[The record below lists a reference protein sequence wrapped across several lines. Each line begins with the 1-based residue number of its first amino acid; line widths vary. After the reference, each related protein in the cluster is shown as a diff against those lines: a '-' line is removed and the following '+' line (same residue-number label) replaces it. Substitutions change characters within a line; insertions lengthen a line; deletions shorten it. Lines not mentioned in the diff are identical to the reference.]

1 MTALKVQGR
10 KVTLVDQVEQ
20 SLIDYFKEKGLRPG
34 DSLPNELELAE
45 TLGVARSV
53 VREALSRFKMT
64 GMIESRTKRGM
75 VLSEPSLA
83 HSLKKS
89 VNPLLMTEK
98 TLFDLLEFRVVL
110 EIGSTGG
117 IFRNIT
123 DDDIEELEAIV
134 ARSSKLDNNRYAA
147 VSEYEF
153 HTKLY
158 EITGNRVISDFQQI
172 IHPVLEFIKD
182 RRQDYFD
189 SYAKELVESGKAVTH
204 EELLGYLKKRDREGY
219 EKAIRTHFK
228 LYTDFMAG
236 HKVAM
241 TTANEN

>member
-1 MTALKVQGR
+1 MTALKVQGL

-20 SLIDYFKEKGLRPG
+20 SLIDYFKERGLRPG

-64 GMIESRTKRGM
+64 GMIESRTRRGM

-89 VNPLLMTEK
+89 INPLLMTEK

-110 EIGSTGG
+110 EIGSTGS

-123 DDDIEELEAIV
+123 DADIEELEAIV
-134 ARSSKLDNNRYAA
+134 ARSSKLGNNRYAA
-147 VSEYEF
+147 VSEYDF

-158 EITGNRVISDFQQI
+158 EITGNRIVSDFQQI
-172 IHPVLEFIKD
+172 IHPVMEFIKD
-182 RRQDYFD
+182 RRNDYFD
-189 SYAKELVESGKAVTH
+189 SYAKKLTESGKAVTH
-204 EELLGYLKKRDREGY
+204 EELLGYLKRRDRKGY

-228 LYTDFMAG
+228 LYTDFMTE

-241 TTANEN
+241 TTTDEN